1 MNEKDGKNVEIE
13 RSLQDMH
20 DAVTALKNESN
31 VNDVKLEIGTSFIP
45 PQHFFYF
52 DENESYMDFVAAPIE
67 RKELGTRAEHY
78 EEQTRDLRSDVRT
91 IEQKV
96 EEQRKN
102 AEQKMEELQKTRR
115 SSEKTRRNSGK
126 KWRSWSKTR
135 RSSRQN
141 RR

>member
-78 EEQTRDLRSDVRT
+78 EEQTRDLRSDMRT
-91 IEQKV
+91 VQQKV

-102 AEQKMEELQKTRR
+102 AEQKMEEQQKVER
-115 SSEKTRRNSGK
+115 SCSKT
-126 KWRSWSKTR
+126 WRSWSKTR

>member
-1 MNEKDGKNVEIE
+1 VNEKDGKNVEIE

-78 EEQTRDLRSDVRT
+78 EEQTRDLRFDMRT
-91 IEQKV
+91 IQQIMAAAAK
-96 EEQRKN
+96 RGDP
-102 AEQKMEELQKTRR
+102 AE
-115 SSEKTRRNSGK
+115 
-126 KWRSWSKTR
+126 
-135 RSSRQN
+135 SREGES
-141 RR
+141 REGESREGILFEA